1 MYSNEYTLASINNSL
16 RFFKQKSLVDSKII
30 RNFAVEIKTIKNMDK
45 NSNVRVVGFPCD
57 SYDRKWLDSI
67 NDRERSE
74 AACADGNTFIFE
86 DLREFQEYLN
96 NDMVDTEN
104 NWIYFLND

>member
-1 MYSNEYTLASINNSL
+1 MYSNEYTLTSINKCERLFNRNSL
-16 RFFKQKSLVDSKII
+16 VNRKIL
-30 RNFAVEIKTIKNMDK
+30 RTFAVEIKTIKNMDK

-67 NDRERSE
+67 TDRERSE

-86 DLREFQEYLN
+86 DLKEFQEYLN